1 MNILY
6 FAWQDDYSRS
16 WYPVGRLVY
25 QKSEPIEYEFAYVE
39 GARRAE
45 EKAGFRMVPGF
56 PELNRLYKARSI
68 FPTFRNRVMNLRRPD
83 RPEYLSQL
91 GLDIGNWDEL
101 SELSVSGGRIH
112 SDTFETF
119 PLIEPDEVGNFATRF
134 ILHGLRHTNDDSI
147 RRSESLSVGDSL
159 ELAFEL
165 NNPVFKHAISVKTH
179 DQYVLG
185 WLPHYL
191 VSGMHQD
198 DVWMVSDVVTTVAQV
213 NLDSPLSHRL
223 LVDFIGKLPPGFNPM
238 RDLPEYQPVEV
249 VEKPITFLS

>member
-1 MNILY
+1 MNTLY
-6 FAWQDDYSRS
+6 FAWQDNRSRS
-16 WYPVGRLVY
+16 WFPVGRLLY
-25 QKSEPIEYEFAYVE
+25 RKAEPAEYEFAYVE
-39 GARRAE
+39 GAMEAKQ
-45 EKAGFRMVPGF
+45 KAGFRMIPGF
-56 PELNRLYKARSI
+56 PSLNRLYKAPAI
-68 FPTFRNRVMNLRRPD
+68 FPTFRSRVMNLRRPD

-91 GLDIGNWDEL
+91 GIDISNWDEV

-112 SDTFETF
+112 SDSFETF
-119 PLIEPDEVGNFATRF
+119 AAIEPDETGYFTIRF

-147 RRSESLSVGDSL
+147 RRSESLNVDETL

-165 NNPVFKHAISVKTH
+165 NNPAFKHAISVKTQ

-198 DVWMVSDVVTTVAQV
+198 NAWMVTEVETKVAQV

-223 LVDFIGKLPPGFNPM
+223 LVDFSGRLPQGFSPM
-238 RDLPEYQPVEV
+238 RDLPEYQV
-249 VEKPITFLS
+249 VSALDKPFTLLG